1 VARPE
6 KLTPEVQQR
15 IVDSLRMGN
24 YIETASAYAGITK
37 STLYE
42 WMKRGAREKRGK
54 YKEFSNAVEKAMAE
68 AEMWDVALIA
78 QAAKENW
85 QAAAWR
91 LERKYPARWGR
102 KTQHEVTGKDGKPVE
117 ITNSKQQLLEKINA
131 IVQKKTSRD
140 EVEIY
145 VIREE

>member
-6 KLTPEVQQR
+6 KLTPEVQQK

-24 YIETASAYAGITK
+24 YIETASAYAGINKT
-37 STLYE
+37 TLYD
-42 WMKRGAREKRGK
+42 WLKRGARENRGK
-54 YKEFSNAVEKAMAE
+54 YRVFSNAVEKAMAE
-68 AEMWDVALIA
+68 AEMRDVALIA

-102 KTQHEVTGKDGKPVE
+102 KTQHEVTGKDGNPVE
-117 ITNSKQQLLEKINA
+117 ITNSKQQLLEKINS
-131 IVQKKTSRD
+131 IVQKKKSHD
-140 EVEIY
+140 EENPI
-145 VIREE
+145 

>member
-1 VARPE
+1 
-6 KLTPEVQQR
+6 
-15 IVDSLRMGN
+15 MGN

>member
-102 KTQHEVTGKDGKPVE
+102 KTQHEVTGKDDKPVE

>member
-1 VARPE
+1 VARPD
-6 KLTPEVQQR
+6 KLTPEIQQK

-24 YIETASAYAGITK
+24 YIETASAYAGINKT
-37 STLYE
+37 TLYD
-42 WMKRGAREKRGK
+42 WLKRGAREKRGK
-54 YKEFSNAVEKAMAE
+54 YKQFSNAVEKAMAE
-68 AEMWDVALIA
+68 AEMRDVALIA

-117 ITNSKQQLLEKINA
+117 FNAKNKLLEKIEGMLK
-131 IVQKKTSRD
+131 QDT
-140 EVEIY
+140 
-145 VIREE
+145 

>member
-6 KLTPEVQQR
+6 KLTPELQQK

-24 YIETASAYAGITK
+24 YIETSSAYAGITK